1 MSWKWIHEI
10 EYWTWLTLFD
20 WTYWVWKSSILVDS
34 LDLAFS
40 NNARNINSE
49 MITKGEDF
57 WYVEVYFSNNGL
69 DYKIYWYYKPK
80 NIKIKEI
87 KGIKREVK
95 TAAKT
100 IWNTFQKI
108 DWEYVEINQTPE
120 QILGVSYEIAKKT
133 FIIWQ
138 FDLDNFSEAGPSEK
152 YEMIAES
159 FGIDKLFEIWEKTKE
174 KIKVKVIEKEIISKN
189 LEGIDT
195 VEIENLSILKTKVSE
210 KKKQIDKTKEKEDVL
225 ISEKEQITNKSQ
237 KLNFLSN
244 QLTSVNFHQK
254 TLDEIKLVVNI
265 PEIEKKLENLKKE
278 LLKHD
283 ISKLKDIEKEIW
295 IIDNTIQIDKIT
307 FDNKLQEI
315 NNKFT
320 IKNNSLLQSYNLLI
334 EQYKRIQLV
343 KKEIFTDDY
352 KKEIN
357 NFDILKWE
365 KQLLELENVK
375 NKIEKSLLENNNSKI
390 LLENDKKNY
399 NNIIAKIKQLDKVW
413 TCPTC
418 YKTLSES
425 DKTLIENNF
434 LNLISKIDENLVKVN
449 ELIAIDNKSLS
460 ENNKLITSINLKIEN
475 KKIYLENEIK
485 IKEQKE
491 ISIKWKK
498 KKAEMNEL
506 LLSKEEDI
514 KKIEKEN
521 TDKMELNN
529 SNRKIKEEELK
540 EFKKNNK
547 YFEIEENIK
556 EIENKLYLIS
566 WVNYN
571 IIDLKTLKETKIYLI
586 SDWNKKIEEISK
598 EIWLKNITNELLE
611 NEKEINNKKIND
623 LEETIKNIKD
633 EIQNENENYL
643 TLKIDLDRLTVM
655 KKEYDKVK
663 EKLEVLNKKLDQ
675 LEKISFVFW
684 KKGEPKNIIE
694 KIIIPQLEEKTNKI
708 LSEMTSWRYMISFSL
723 NSLTWEWKESKRNI
737 FDIIVYQNWVPLAYQ
752 NLSWWEKTN
761 VNFSIRLGITESL
774 NDLLWKKI
782 NDFIILD
789 ETFNSVDEQEG
800 GENVITA
807 INELNNSWRFNQ
819 IFIITH
825 VTYIQ
830 EKLEDFSNVIR
841 IEKKG
846 KYSQI
851 I

>member
-1 MSWKWIHEI
+1 MSWKGIHEI

-57 WYVEVYFSNNGL
+57 WYIEVYFNNNGV

-80 NIKIKEI
+80 SIRVKEV
-87 KGIKREVK
+87 KWIKREVK

-108 DWEYVEINQTPE
+108 NWKYVEINQTPE

-159 FGIDKLFEIWEKTKE
+159 FGIDKLFDIWEKSKE
-174 KIKVKVIEKEIISKN
+174 KIKVKAIEKEIISKN

-195 VEIENLSILKTKVSE
+195 VEIENISTFKTKVSE
-210 KKKQIDKTKEKEDVL
+210 KKKQIDEIKEKETLL
-225 ISEKEQITNKSQ
+225 ISEKEQISNKCQ
-237 KLNFLSN
+237 KINFLTN
-244 QLTSVNFHQK
+244 QLTSINFHQK
-254 TLDEIKLVVNI
+254 IIDEIKLTVNI
-265 PEIEKKLENLKKE
+265 PKIEKKLENLKKE

-283 ISKLKDIEKEIW
+283 ISKLKEIEKEIW

-315 NNKFT
+315 KNKFI
-320 IKNNSLLQSYNLLI
+320 IKNNLLLQSYKLLI
-334 EQYKRIQLV
+334 EKYKWIQLE

-352 KKEIN
+352 KKEIE

-365 KQLLELENVK
+365 KQLLELENK
-375 NKIEKSLLENNNSKI
+375 KIKIEKSLLENNNSKI
-390 LLENDKKNY
+390 LIENEKKNY
-399 NNIIAKIKQLDKVW
+399 NNIISKIKQLDKVW

-418 YKTLSES
+418 YKKLSEN

-434 LNLISKIDENLVKVN
+434 LKLISKLDENLVKVN
-449 ELIAIDNKSLS
+449 EKIVIDNNLLS
-460 ENNKLITSINLKIEN
+460 ENKKSTISLNLKIEN

-491 ISIKWKK
+491 ISINWKNK
-498 KKAEMNEL
+498 KIEINEL

-521 TDKMELNN
+521 FDKITLNN
-529 SNRKIKEEELK
+529 SNRKEKEDELK
-540 EFKKNNK
+540 EFKENNK

-556 EIENKLYLIS
+556 KIENKLYLIS

-571 IIDLKTLKETKIYLI
+571 IVDLKKLKETKNYLV
-586 SDWNKKIEEISK
+586 SDWKKKIEEFSK
-598 EIWLKNITNELLE
+598 EIWLKNITNELLKK
-611 NEKEINNKKIND
+611 EKDINNKKIND
-623 LEETIKNIKD
+623 LEEEIRNIKD

-643 TLKIDLDRLTVM
+643 TLKINLDRLTVM
-655 KKEYDKVK
+655 KNEYDKVK
-663 EKLEVLNKKLDQ
+663 GKLEVLNKKLDQ

-723 NSLTWEWKESKRNI
+723 NSLTWEWKESKKNI

-761 VNFSIRLGITESL
+761 VNFSIRLWITESL

-789 ETFNSVDEQEG
+789 ETFNSVDAQEW

-841 IEKKG
+841 IEKKW